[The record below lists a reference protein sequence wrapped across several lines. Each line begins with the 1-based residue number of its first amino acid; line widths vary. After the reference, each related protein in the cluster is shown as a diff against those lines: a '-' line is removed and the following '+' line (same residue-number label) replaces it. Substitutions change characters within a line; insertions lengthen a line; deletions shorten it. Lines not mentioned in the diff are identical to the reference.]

1 VIAQLVYLLCGATS
15 LACAVLLLRA
25 YRQSGFRL
33 LLWSG
38 ICFSALTLNNTLLF
52 VDLIVVPDI
61 DLSLWRN
68 LTAFIGVGTL
78 LVSLIW
84 ETR

>member
-1 VIAQLVYLLCGATS
+1 M
-15 LACAVLLLRA
+15 VLITLPNWP
-25 YRQSGFRL
+25 SFFPPP
-33 LLWSG
+33 S
-38 ICFSALTLNNTLLF
+38 LTLNNTLLF

-61 DLSLWRN
+61 DLILWRN
-68 LTAFIGVGTL
+68 LTALIGVGTL